1 MTNEQRWTARIA
13 EWRASGLRAV
23 EFCVGRDFAAG
34 ALRYQAKRLE
44 RLGQLSSVSSVAGPH
59 PVRLARVDRVTPPPP
74 PPPPAPSAML
84 TIELGR
90 ARVIVPPG
98 FDAATVRAVL
108 ETLSLQMGG
117 GGQ

>member
-1 MTNEQRWTARIA
+1 MTTEQKWTARIA
-13 EWRASGLRAV
+13 EWRASGLRAA
-23 EFCVGRDFAAG
+23 EFCAGRDFAAG
-34 ALRYQAKRLE
+34 ALRYQTKRLE
-44 RLGQLSSVSSVAGPH
+44 RLGRLSSVVSVVGPQ
-59 PVRLARVDRVTPPPP
+59 PVRLARVDRVPSSQLPPP
-74 PPPPAPSAML
+74 PSAML

-90 ARVIVPPG
+90 ARVIVPSG